1 MTIISFWNNNTGKIG
16 QTYSALAVATHMAI
30 EHNYKILLMSTRYN
44 DQVTLEAFGFN
55 QSAQAL
61 SKLTQ
66 KRASMELESGIEGM
80 TKLALSNRLTPEVVP
95 NYTRMVFKDRLEI
108 LAAPKD
114 RPGERVDYD
123 RIYSATKNILTVA
136 RKYYDIVF
144 VDLNNGLE
152 NQTTRE
158 ILEMS
163 NIIILNT
170 EQKMA
175 EFDKLSE
182 LKEKEK
188 KLFTPKNTLTLI
200 NRYDRESKYTSKN
213 ITRYLNEKKE
223 ILTVPYDNLFAEAV
237 QEGTAAEFF
246 LNPRIRKMED
256 TEDKTAF
263 LISEL
268 TRDAQAIVYR
278 MQELQMRI

>member
-1 MTIISFWNNNTGKIG
+1 MTIITFWNNNTGKIG
-16 QTYSALAVATHMAI
+16 QTYSALAIATHMAI
-30 EHNYKILLMSTRYN
+30 EHNYKILLMSTKYN
-44 DQVTLEAFGFN
+44 DQVTMQAFGFS
-55 QSAQAL
+55 QSVQAL
-61 SKLTQ
+61 NRLT
-66 KRASMELESGIEGM
+66 KNKNSMELESGIEGM

-108 LAAPKD
+108 LAAQKNKEA
-114 RPGERVDYD
+114 GNIDYI
-123 RIYSATKNILTVA
+123 RTYSATKNILNVA
-136 RKYYDIVF
+136 RKYYDVIF
-144 VDLNNGLE
+144 VDLNNGFSE
-152 NQTTRE
+152 EPTRE

-163 NIIILNT
+163 NIIILNI
-170 EQKMA
+170 EQKMS
-175 EFDKLSE
+175 EFDSLSE

-188 KLFTPKNTLTLI
+188 IFTPKNSFTLI

-223 ILTVPYDNLFAEAV
+223 VLTVPYDNLFAEAV

-246 LNPRIRKMED
+246 LNPRIRKLED

-268 TRDAQAIVYR
+268 TRAEQAIVYR

>member
-1 MTIISFWNNNTGKIG
+1 MTIITFWNNNTGKIG
-16 QTYSALAVATHMAI
+16 QTYSALAIATHMAI
-30 EHNYKILLMSTRYN
+30 EHNYKILLMSTKYN
-44 DQVTLEAFGFN
+44 DQVTMQAFGFS
-55 QSAQAL
+55 QSVQAL
-61 SKLTQ
+61 NKLT
-66 KRASMELESGIEGM
+66 KNKNSMELESGIEGM
-80 TKLALSNRLTPEVVP
+80 TKLALSSRLTPEVVP

-108 LAAPKD
+108 LAAQKSKE
-114 RPGERVDYD
+114 GGNVDYI
-123 RIYSATKNILTVA
+123 RTYSATKNILSVA
-136 RKYYDIVF
+136 RKYYDIIF
-144 VDLNNGLE
+144 VDLNNGFSE
-152 NQTTRE
+152 APTRE

-163 NIIILNT
+163 NIIIINV
-170 EQKMA
+170 EQKML
-175 EFDKLSE
+175 EFDALTE

-188 KLFTPKNTLTLI
+188 LFTPKNSFTLI

-223 ILTVPYDNLFAEAV
+223 VFTVPYDNLFAEAV

-246 LNPRIRKMED
+246 LNPRIRKLED

-268 TRDAQAIVYR
+268 SRAEQAIVYR

>member
-1 MTIISFWNNNTGKIG
+1 MTIITFWNNNTGKIG
-16 QTYSALAVATHMAI
+16 QTYSALAIATHMAI
-30 EHNYKILLMSTRYN
+30 EHNYKILLMSTKYN
-44 DQVTLEAFGFN
+44 DQVTMQAFGFS
-55 QSAQAL
+55 QSVQAL
-61 SKLTQ
+61 NKLT
-66 KRASMELESGIEGM
+66 KNKNSMELESGIEGM
-80 TKLALSNRLTPEVVP
+80 TKLALSSRLTPEVVP

-108 LAAPKD
+108 LAAQKSKE
-114 RPGERVDYD
+114 GGNVDYI
-123 RIYSATKNILTVA
+123 RTYSATKNILSVA
-136 RKYYDIVF
+136 SKYYDIIF
-144 VDLNNGLE
+144 VDLNNGFSE
-152 NQTTRE
+152 APTRE

-163 NIIILNT
+163 NIIIINV
-170 EQKMA
+170 EQKMS
-175 EFDKLSE
+175 EFDALTE

-188 KLFTPKNTLTLI
+188 LFTPKNSFTLI

-223 ILTVPYDNLFAEAV
+223 VFTVPYDNLFAEAV

-246 LNPRIRKMED
+246 LNPRIRKLED

-268 TRDAQAIVYR
+268 SRAEQAIVYR

>member
-1 MTIISFWNNNTGKIG
+1 MTIITFWNNNTGKIG
-16 QTYSALAVATHMAI
+16 QTYSALAIATHMAI
-30 EHNYKILLMSTRYN
+30 EHNYKILLMSTKYN
-44 DQVTLEAFGFN
+44 DQVTMQAFGFS
-55 QSAQAL
+55 QSVQAL
-61 SKLTQ
+61 NKLT
-66 KRASMELESGIEGM
+66 KNKNSMELESGIEGM
-80 TKLALSNRLTPEVVP
+80 TKLALSSRLTPEVVP

-108 LAAPKD
+108 LAAQKSKE
-114 RPGERVDYD
+114 GGNVDYI
-123 RIYSATKNILTVA
+123 RTYSATKNILSVA
-136 RKYYDIVF
+136 RKYYDIIF
-144 VDLNNGLE
+144 VDLNNGFSE
-152 NQTTRE
+152 APTRE

-163 NIIILNT
+163 NIIIINV
-170 EQKMA
+170 EQKMS
-175 EFDKLSE
+175 EFDALTE

-188 KLFTPKNTLTLI
+188 LFTPKNSFTLI

-223 ILTVPYDNLFAEAV
+223 VFTVPYDNLFAEAV

-246 LNPRIRKMED
+246 LNPRIRKLED

-268 TRDAQAIVYR
+268 SRAEQAIVYR

>member
-1 MTIISFWNNNTGKIG
+1 
-16 QTYSALAVATHMAI
+16 MAI
-30 EHNYKILLMSTRYN
+30 EHNYKILLMSTKYN
-44 DQVTLEAFGFN
+44 DQVTMQAFGFS
-55 QSAQAL
+55 QSVQAL
-61 SKLTQ
+61 NKLT
-66 KRASMELESGIEGM
+66 KNKNSMELESGIEGM
-80 TKLALSNRLTPEVVP
+80 TKLALSSRLTPEVVP

-108 LAAPKD
+108 LAAQKSKE
-114 RPGERVDYD
+114 GGNVDYI
-123 RIYSATKNILTVA
+123 RTYSATKNILSVA
-136 RKYYDIVF
+136 RKYYDIIF
-144 VDLNNGLE
+144 VDLNNGFSE
-152 NQTTRE
+152 APTRE

-163 NIIILNT
+163 NIIIINV
-170 EQKMA
+170 EQKMS
-175 EFDKLSE
+175 EFDALTE

-188 KLFTPKNTLTLI
+188 IFTPKNSFTLI

-223 ILTVPYDNLFAEAV
+223 VFTVPYDNLFAEAV

-246 LNPRIRKMED
+246 LNPRIRKLED

-268 TRDAQAIVYR
+268 SRAEQAIVYR

>member
-1 MTIISFWNNNTGKIG
+1 MTIITFWNNNTGKIG
-16 QTYSALAVATHMAI
+16 QTYSALAIATHMAI
-30 EHNYKILLMSTRYN
+30 EHNYKILLMSTKYN
-44 DQVTLEAFGFN
+44 DQVTMQAFGFS
-55 QSAQAL
+55 QSVQAL
-61 SKLTQ
+61 NKLT
-66 KRASMELESGIEGM
+66 KNKNSMELESGIEGM
-80 TKLALSNRLTPEVVP
+80 TKLALSSRLTPEVVP

-108 LAAPKD
+108 LAAQKSKE
-114 RPGERVDYD
+114 GGNVDYI
-123 RIYSATKNILTVA
+123 RTYSATKNILSVA
-136 RKYYDIVF
+136 RKYYDIIF
-144 VDLNNGLE
+144 VDLNNGFSAAP
-152 NQTTRE
+152 TRE

-163 NIIILNT
+163 NIIIINV
-170 EQKMA
+170 EQKMS
-175 EFDKLSE
+175 EFDALTE

-188 KLFTPKNTLTLI
+188 LFTPKNSFTLI

-223 ILTVPYDNLFAEAV
+223 VFTVPYDNLFAEAV

-246 LNPRIRKMED
+246 LNPRIRKLED

-268 TRDAQAIVYR
+268 SRAEQAIVYR

>member
-1 MTIISFWNNNTGKIG
+1 MTIITFWNNNTGKIG
-16 QTYSALAVATHMAI
+16 QTYSALAIATHMAI
-30 EHNYKILLMSTRYN
+30 EHNYKILLMSTKYN
-44 DQVTLEAFGFN
+44 DQVTMQAFGFS
-55 QSAQAL
+55 QSVQTL
-61 SKLTQ
+61 NKLT
-66 KRASMELESGIEGM
+66 KNKNSMELESGIEGM
-80 TKLALSNRLTPEVVP
+80 TKLALSSRLTPEVVP

-108 LAAPKD
+108 LAAQKSKE
-114 RPGERVDYD
+114 GGNVDYI
-123 RIYSATKNILTVA
+123 RTYSATKNILSVA
-136 RKYYDIVF
+136 RKYYDIIF
-144 VDLNNGLE
+144 VDLNNGFSE
-152 NQTTRE
+152 APTRE

-163 NIIILNT
+163 NIIIINV
-170 EQKMA
+170 EQKMS
-175 EFDKLSE
+175 EFDALTE

-188 KLFTPKNTLTLI
+188 IFTPKNSFTLI

-223 ILTVPYDNLFAEAV
+223 VFTVPYDNLFAEAV

-246 LNPRIRKMED
+246 LNPRIRKLED

-268 TRDAQAIVYR
+268 SRAEQAIVYR

>member
-1 MTIISFWNNNTGKIG
+1 MTIITFWNNNTGKIG
-16 QTYSALAVATHMAI
+16 QTYSALAIATHMAI
-30 EHNYKILLMSTRYN
+30 EHNYKILLMSTKYN
-44 DQVTLEAFGFN
+44 DQVTMQAFGFS
-55 QSAQAL
+55 QSVQAL
-61 SKLTQ
+61 NKLT
-66 KRASMELESGIEGM
+66 KNKNSMELESGIEGM
-80 TKLALSNRLTPEVVP
+80 TKLALSSRLTPEVVP

-108 LAAPKD
+108 LAAQKSKE
-114 RPGERVDYD
+114 GGNVDYI
-123 RIYSATKNILTVA
+123 RTYSATKNILSVA
-136 RKYYDIVF
+136 RKYYDIIF
-144 VDLNNGLE
+144 VDLNNGFSE
-152 NQTTRE
+152 APTRE

-163 NIIILNT
+163 NIIIINV
-170 EQKMA
+170 EQKMS
-175 EFDKLSE
+175 EFDALTE

-188 KLFTPKNTLTLI
+188 IFTPKNSFTLI

-223 ILTVPYDNLFAEAV
+223 VFTVPYDNLFAEAV

-246 LNPRIRKMED
+246 LNPRIRKLED

-268 TRDAQAIVYR
+268 SRAEQAIVYR